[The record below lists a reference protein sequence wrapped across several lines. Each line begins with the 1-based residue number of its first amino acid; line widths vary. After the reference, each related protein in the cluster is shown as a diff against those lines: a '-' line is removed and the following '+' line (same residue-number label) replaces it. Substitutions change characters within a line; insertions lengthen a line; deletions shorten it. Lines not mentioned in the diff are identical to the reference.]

1 MGQQEAQRNQLA
13 QQQLEQSRLQT
24 QISRAQYDQMQRD
37 RAALD
42 SMAKAF
48 AEQGHSGTLSE
59 NFDKMIASGIPQ
71 YVQIGITGKQKLA
84 EQAQF
89 ASIMGGGAPAAAPM
103 AAPGAPAMTPAPTAP
118 RTNALMPT
126 AEPAPAA
133 NVLAAPVAAPAAPAP
148 APAVSSVDAM
158 RRKRDQLLALGTPQ
172 AIAAA
177 KALDSDI
184 VALSRQHVL
193 APGGVLVGAGGE
205 KIASVPEKEPTA
217 TAVTEYNFAKSPAGG
232 NFKGSFQDFMIARAR
247 AGAAP
252 AQPQPPVEVV
262 DPTTGKPVFVTR
274 EEAIKGRMTPA
285 KAMEGLSPKEIQNRE
300 AKYPQATATIKT
312 FESKSDQ
319 LAKDLEALAVHP
331 GLSGISGIVGGRT
344 PAITAEARQAQA
356 LYDSI
361 VARGGFSELQAM
373 RQASPTGG
381 ALGNVSN
388 QENTYLRDAFGAL
401 NRTQDTKDLA
411 QALKNAA
418 TQVRSSAANMRE
430 AYDTTYAY
438 KARGGEGGQAT
449 PAPTG
454 LSAEDRQALDWA
466 NANASDPRA
475 AQIKRRL
482 GVR

>member
-1 MGQQEAQRNQLA
+1 MPLDFSLLGVNQPSVAERFAMGQQEAQRNQLA

-217 TAVTEYNFAKSPAGG
+217 TAVTEYNFAKSPAGEIG
-232 NFKGSFQDFMIARAR
+232 RAH
-247 AGAAP
+247 
-252 AQPQPPVEVV
+252 V
-262 DPTTGKPVFVTR
+262 
-274 EEAIKGRMTPA
+274 
-285 KAMEGLSPKEIQNRE
+285 
-300 AKYPQATATIKT
+300 
-312 FESKSDQ
+312 
-319 LAKDLEALAVHP
+319 
-331 GLSGISGIVGGRT
+331 
-344 PAITAEARQAQA
+344 
-356 LYDSI
+356 
-361 VARGGFSELQAM
+361 
-373 RQASPTGG
+373 
-381 ALGNVSN
+381 
-388 QENTYLRDAFGAL
+388 
-401 NRTQDTKDLA
+401 
-411 QALKNAA
+411 
-418 TQVRSSAANMRE
+418 
-430 AYDTTYAY
+430 
-438 KARGGEGGQAT
+438 
-449 PAPTG
+449 
-454 LSAEDRQALDWA
+454 
-466 NANASDPRA
+466 
-475 AQIKRRL
+475 
-482 GVR
+482 